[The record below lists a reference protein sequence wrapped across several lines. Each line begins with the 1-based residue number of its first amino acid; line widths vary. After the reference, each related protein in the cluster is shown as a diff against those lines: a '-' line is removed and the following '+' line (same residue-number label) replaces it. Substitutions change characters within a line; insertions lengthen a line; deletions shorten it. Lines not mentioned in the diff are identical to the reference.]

1 MSDTTDT
8 TSLLQTQQQPVQRI
22 EIQQSSNTVLWV
34 ILWIFVIGPTI
45 LGFLVGIPI
54 AIWAATAKKSGSSGT
69 SGSASKGAAA
79 AGSTADVVCADHSS
93 IPPTCKKL
101 SKAQCALHARNG
113 REFNT
118 HEDCEE
124 YRNMFKF

>member
-1 MSDTTDT
+1 MGDTTDT
-8 TSLLQTQQQPVQRI
+8 PLLVPASQVQPIIVQQN
-22 EIQQSSNTVLWV
+22 SNKALYTALF
-34 ILWIFVIGPTI
+34 LIFGLPTI
-45 LGFLVGIPI
+45 LCFLVGIPI
-54 AIWAATAKKSGSSGT
+54 AIWVATAKKSGSSGT

-101 SKAQCALHARNG
+101 SKAQCALHARDG

-124 YRNMFKF
+124 YRSMFKF